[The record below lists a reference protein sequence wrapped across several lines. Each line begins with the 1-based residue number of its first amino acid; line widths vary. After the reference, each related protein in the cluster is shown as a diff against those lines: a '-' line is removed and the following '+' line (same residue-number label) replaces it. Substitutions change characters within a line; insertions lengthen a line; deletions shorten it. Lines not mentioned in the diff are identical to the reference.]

1 MRNYRFKIQ
10 YDGTRYHGW
19 QRQKSGSDTI
29 QGKLEQMLTRQMG
42 RPIEI
47 DGAGRTDAGVHAREQ
62 VAHAHLDLT
71 EPLDEWKDRF
81 NEYLPEDI
89 RILEIEP
96 AGERFHSRL
105 NATGK
110 VYEYHLCKKGCADVF
125 TRKYHWQMTEELD
138 VDKMR
143 SAARLLLGQHDFKG
157 FCTKASRKKST
168 VRRVDAVA
176 IRETQND
183 IFLRFEGN
191 GFLYNMVRILTGT
204 LVEIGSGRR
213 EVSCIPEIL
222 DKRERQLAGPTAP
235 AQGLTLLKVRYD

>member
-125 TRKYHWQMTEELD
+125 TRKYHWQMKEELD

-222 DKRERQLAGPTAP
+222 DKGERQLAGPTAP